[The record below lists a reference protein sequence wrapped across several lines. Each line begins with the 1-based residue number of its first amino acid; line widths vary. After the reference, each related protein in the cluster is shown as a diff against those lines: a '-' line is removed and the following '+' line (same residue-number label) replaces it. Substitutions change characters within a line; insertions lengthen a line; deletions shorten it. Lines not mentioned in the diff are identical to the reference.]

1 MEINCFE
8 EHGRRILVEFTCR
21 RCRKTE
27 TRPLEDCRPTEY
39 SVRGLY
45 DLTPPN
51 GWRDGGFYY
60 NMFCPDCR
68 KDYEAF
74 MDGTAIVKDG
84 DNNE

>member
-27 TRPLEDCRPTEY
+27 TRLLEDCRPNEHP
-39 SVRGLY
+39 VRGLY
-45 DLTPPN
+45 DLIPPK

-60 NMFCPDCR
+60 NMYCPDCR

-74 MDGTAIVKDG
+74 MDGAAIVKDG
-84 DNNE
+84 GNND